1 MCIFNTFTAK
11 IEYVLF
17 STQYSEKNPLK
28 RFECKCYVF
37 ETLNGNSE

>member
-17 STQYSEKNPLK
+17 STQYSEKIHSKGLSVNVTSL
-28 RFECKCYVF
+28 R
-37 ETLNGNSE
+37 L